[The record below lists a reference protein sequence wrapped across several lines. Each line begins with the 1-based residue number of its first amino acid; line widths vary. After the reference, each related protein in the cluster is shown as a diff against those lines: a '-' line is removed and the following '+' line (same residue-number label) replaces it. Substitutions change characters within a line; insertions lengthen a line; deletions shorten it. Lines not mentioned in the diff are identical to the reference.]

1 MTDHAALVSHVSL
14 ACLVL
19 FAFMDS
25 CLLQYFYFL
34 PFVFLDSSSSSFVQA
49 RLLFFNLD
57 ASVSSCFSILHSDD
71 VGPKI
76 IRPLLDVKA
85 KPHGQSC
92 SDDLRAVM
100 LP

>member
-1 MTDHAALVSHVSL
+1 MTPHAALVPHVSL
-14 ACLVL
+14 GCLVL
-19 FAFMDS
+19 FALMDS

-34 PFVFLDSSSSSFVQA
+34 PFVFLDSFYFVKA
-49 RLLFFNLD
+49 RLLFFNRG

-76 IRPLLDVKA
+76 IRSLLDVKA

-92 SDDLRAVM
+92 SDGLRAAM